1 MRNSNVDI
9 KCPICKAKL
18 IEADSDVIVEVRVI
32 NDDIEGWNPDLVQK
46 CWKCKSK
53 IGIRMKTMKRAV

>member
-1 MRNSNVDI
+1 MRCNNIDI

-18 IEADSDVIVEVRVI
+18 VEADPDVIVEVRSVEEGI
-32 NDDIEGWNPDLVQK
+32 DGWNPDLVQK
-46 CWKCKSK
+46 CWKCRNK